1 MTKRQAANPPRP
13 GITAARRAPSKNPFA
28 QNANFNQQTRKVL
41 SKHYRA
47 KFGVK

>member
-1 MTKRQAANPPRP
+1 MPKSPPVKQLRP
-13 GITAARRAPSKNPFA
+13 GASVARPALSRNPFA